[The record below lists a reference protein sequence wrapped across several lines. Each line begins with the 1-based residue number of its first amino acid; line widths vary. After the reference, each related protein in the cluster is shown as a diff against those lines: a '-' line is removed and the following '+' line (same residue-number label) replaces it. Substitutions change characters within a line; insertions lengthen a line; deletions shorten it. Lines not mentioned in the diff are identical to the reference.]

1 MVQTHRII
9 SALVDVVS
17 TLRDAESGQRG
28 YLLTGHDQYLQ
39 PYRAAV
45 AHAPDALQELD
56 KVTVKHPTHEERVV
70 RLRQLAQDKL
80 DELRET
86 LDLQAA
92 GHTEEALRV
101 VRSDRGQRT
110 MDAIRRLS
118 GEMEAEEDLNLR
130 RRLAESRGSVG
141 LTRLLSLIV
150 TAAAVVLLGLVW
162 LLVRRDVT
170 GTERAQLAHSR
181 LAAMVESSE
190 DAIIGK
196 SLDGTIQTWNAA
208 AARLYGY
215 SAEEAVGQSMFLLVP
230 PERADELKAIMEKM
244 RRGERIADYETT
256 RLCKDGRRVDV
267 SVRVSPVRD
276 ERGRLV
282 GASAIARDISE
293 RRRAEA
299 ELAHLL
305 EREQAARA
313 EAERLYDEVQE
324 EARRKDQFLAM
335 LAHELRNPLAPICN
349 AVHIVGHLPIQNPTL
364 DRVRGILDRNVRHL
378 ARIVDDLLE
387 VSRITRGKIELQREP
402 LDLARVIR
410 VTAEDHR
417 AECER
422 AGLMLSVEVGEPAW
436 VEADPTRVAQILS
449 NLLHNALKFT
459 ASGGRICVR
468 LKVDQEQHR
477 AVVEVED
484 TGMGMEPEL
493 LTRVWD
499 VFSQGDTTLAR
510 TQGGL
515 GLGLP
520 LVKGL
525 VELHGGQ
532 VDAASA
538 GPGKGARF
546 RFALLLREEESPL
559 ETAPP
564 DAPPEPPRLR
574 ILVVEDNRDTAE
586 SLKLVLGLAGH
597 DVVIACTGPEGVAT
611 AQEVRPDVLL
621 CDLGLPGL
629 DGFGVARALR
639 QDPALGSM
647 RLVALSGYGQ
657 PEDKAEALAAG
668 FECHLTK
675 PIDPSEL
682 VRALASAPQ
691 PS

>member
-1 MVQTHRII
+1 
-9 SALVDVVS
+9 
-17 TLRDAESGQRG
+17 
-28 YLLTGHDQYLQ
+28 
-39 PYRAAV
+39 
-45 AHAPDALQELD
+45 
-56 KVTVKHPTHEERVV
+56 
-70 RLRQLAQDKL
+70 
-80 DELRET
+80 
-86 LDLQAA
+86 
-92 GHTEEALRV
+92 
-101 VRSDRGQRT
+101 
-110 MDAIRRLS
+110 
-118 GEMEAEEDLNLR
+118 
-130 RRLAESRGSVG
+130 
-141 LTRLLSLIV
+141 
-150 TAAAVVLLGLVW
+150 
-162 LLVRRDVT
+162 
-170 GTERAQLAHSR
+170 
-181 LAAMVESSE
+181 
-190 DAIIGK
+190 
-196 SLDGTIQTWNAA
+196 
-208 AARLYGY
+208 
-215 SAEEAVGQSMFLLVP
+215 
-230 PERADELKAIMEKM
+230 
-244 RRGERIADYETT
+244 
-256 RLCKDGRRVDV
+256 
-267 SVRVSPVRD
+267 VRD

-349 AVHIVGHLPIQNPTL
+349 AVHIVGHLPIENATL

-402 LDLARVIR
+402 VDLARVIR

-468 LKVDQEQHR
+468 LKVDREQHR

-484 TGMGMEPEL
+484 TGMGIEPEL
-493 LTRVWD
+493 LPRVWG

-532 VDAASA
+532 VDVASA

-546 RFALLLREEESPL
+546 RFALPLREEGSPA

-564 DAPPEPPRLR
+564 DAPTEPPRLR

-611 AQEVRPDVLL
+611 AQEVRPDILL

-629 DGFGVARALR
+629 DGFGVARAVR
-639 QDPALGSM
+639 QDPALGSV
-647 RLVALSGYGQ
+647 RLLALSGYGQ

-682 VRALASAPQ
+682 VRALAGAPQ